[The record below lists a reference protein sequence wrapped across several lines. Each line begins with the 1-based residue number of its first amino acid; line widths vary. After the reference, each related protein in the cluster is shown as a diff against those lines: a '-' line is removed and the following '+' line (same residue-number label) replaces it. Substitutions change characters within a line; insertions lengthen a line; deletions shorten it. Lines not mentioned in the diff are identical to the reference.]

1 MTNRTEP
8 KVKLTK
14 YIVTSS
20 LYSGMTFGTC
30 FESDKDLSKIVN
42 VSRYNTALHLDIAIN
57 PPPAP
62 GRPSKDEPE
71 AEEEVPKE
79 VPYEDFKEKVLEPE
93 PKATTTKS
101 TKKK

>member
-1 MTNRTEP
+1 MTNKTEP

-20 LYSGMTFGTC
+20 IYSGMIFGTC
-30 FESDKDLSKIVN
+30 FESKKDLSKIVN
-42 VSRYNTALHLDIAIN
+42 VSGYNTALHSDIAIN
-57 PPPAP
+57 PPPPP

-71 AEEEVPKE
+71 AEEEVAKE
-79 VPYEDFKEKVLEPE
+79 EPYEDFKEKVLKPE
-93 PKATTTKS
+93 PKATAAKS